1 MHNIDTATKNRMASM
16 LKIRP
21 NLSSQ
26 LPSLIPKFPAPD
38 INFIK
43 SYKKLFNEKKLEILE
58 SDMSIYPCSPTSNNY
73 LADFKY

>member
-1 MHNIDTATKNRMASM
+1 MNDIDTAAKNRMASM

-38 INFIK
+38 INFNN
-43 SYKKLFNEKKLEILE
+43 SYKKLFKEKNLEILE
-58 SDMSIYPCSPTSNNY
+58 SNISIFPCSPP
-73 LADFKY
+73 LK